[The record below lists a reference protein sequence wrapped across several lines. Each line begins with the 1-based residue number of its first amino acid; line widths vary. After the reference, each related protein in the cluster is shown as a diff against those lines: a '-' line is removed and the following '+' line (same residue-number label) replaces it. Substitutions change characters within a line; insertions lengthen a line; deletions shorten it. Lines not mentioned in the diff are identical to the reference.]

1 MKPNADMITK
11 ILHNFRV
18 NGKFDQDRLII
29 GRGVDEQLQLMIQE
43 GSEGVAT
50 LTFDNKTFYRRP
62 DLDKYLVDGC
72 TLAYGDTLTGN
83 PTATLY
89 RGSETWCGE
98 NWFDP
103 EMQIGNDTPT
113 WEATGGTADS
123 PEGTTWGS
131 IYDSEKTLVSTYTV
145 TGGSDPIGIRYTPS
159 VAGERTFTI
168 LGTTDHPVFDET
180 VTLYPYEKPVNDFTN
195 SWVLA
200 EEDVIW
206 ISDKFTDPD
215 FPNTRYIMYIGG
227 AGGPMPNQ
235 WRVHTIGS
243 SDTGIYGVDW
253 NNATNTPDFLGA
265 QENVTWSNGE
275 ASAYPS
281 SPSDWSTSGYQ
292 GVQPASFSMTNTEG
306 SDPKLEYTNDGTTW
320 YPFGGTGSAG
330 ITYEPIEFTGSD
342 LQDDGT
348 IHIQHNFNDKN
359 VLCLGYTPQP
369 KEIEYLDN
377 QIVLDYSD
385 QNSSN
390 FTGAVWFVN
399 SAQSMLVTPET
410 PEPRNLPENLTSNT
424 SDTNWS
430 LTRSVVNSSNP
441 NEGVE
446 SEDPEMFQMFDHD
459 ESTGC
464 TFSGSAGALYR
475 WNRSDLTPIK
485 PEKLY
490 IKQGDFLDLG
500 AVADGMILFVYA
512 SNTIVTSPY
521 DTGSLTEIANH
532 VGGAAGNI
540 EIDLSSNNQSYIYW
554 YVMMVNA
561 ESGTIYEI
569 SEDPLGGGVIDPEEP
584 SGSVVLPD
592 PSIRIS
598 GCGIKEANGDYSV
611 IPGQY
616 WDQYVDATYL
626 QNHTIV
632 QLWTNGTGV
641 LETNGAEPYIYP
653 VGSDPSKV
661 DPWYAGVVSTDP
673 NDPLTVSVWIT
684 LDNGITPVPTLEAI

>member
-11 ILHNFRV
+11 ILHNLRV
-18 NGKFDQDRLII
+18 NGRFNQDQLII
-29 GRGVDEQLQLMIQE
+29 GRGQDEQLQLMI
-43 GSEGVAT
+43 S
-50 LTFDNKTFYRRP
+50 
-62 DLDKYLVDGC
+62 
-72 TLAYGDTLTGN
+72 DT
-83 PTATLY
+83 
-89 RGSETWCGE
+89 
-98 NWFDP
+98 
-103 EMQIGNDTPT
+103 
-113 WEATGGTADS
+113 
-123 PEGTTWGS
+123 
-131 IYDSEKTLVSTYTV
+131 V
-145 TGGSDPIGIRYTPS
+145 GIRYTPE

-180 VTLYPYEKPVNDFTN
+180 VTLYPYSKPVNDFTN

-200 EEDVIW
+200 DEDVIW

-227 AGGPMPNQ
+227 AGGPNPNQ

-253 NNATNTPDFLGA
+253 NNASNTPDFLGA

-320 YPFGGTGSAG
+320 YEFGGQGSVSL
-330 ITYEPIEFTGSD
+330 TYEPIEFNASHLSSD
-342 LQDDGT
+342 GKIT
-348 IHIQHNFNDKN
+348 IQHNFNDKN

-430 LTRSVVNSSNP
+430 LVRFVVNRDNP
-441 NEGVE
+441 NEGIA
-446 SEDPEMFQMFDHD
+446 SEDPEMFHMFDHD

-500 AVADGMILFVYA
+500 AVADSMILFVYA

-554 YVMMVNA
+554 YVMMANA

-584 SGSVVLPD
+584 SGQVKVSGAGISDADGIYTLTSGSASEPLEYTKEGTGWIITRTMGYDPTHTHVNWSIRNTNTNAYAYASESFGGIEVKYPWELTWVMDPDGAEPVPTVEQYTPASVVLPN

-598 GCGIKEANGDYSV
+598 NCGVEEANGDYSI
-611 IPGQY
+611 IPEQY
-616 WDQYVDATYL
+616 WDQYVDPTYL
-626 QNHTIV
+626 QNHTVV

-684 LDNGITPVPTLEAI
+684 LDNGIAPVPTLEAI